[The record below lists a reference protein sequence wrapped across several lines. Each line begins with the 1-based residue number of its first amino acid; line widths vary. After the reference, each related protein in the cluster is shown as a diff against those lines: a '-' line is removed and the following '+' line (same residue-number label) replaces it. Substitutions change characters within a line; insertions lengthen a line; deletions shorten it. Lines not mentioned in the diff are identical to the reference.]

1 MNTDEAWE
9 SFIGI
14 RKSSAQGYRDT
25 VAAALNKIETDT
37 ANLTKLTNQLLGD
50 QGMLEDSAGSA
61 MASSPTDDLSGPQ
74 DIGGKEMAQED
85 INEDRNAL
93 DEALGVIDQ
102 QVGAS
107 PDEGGAVPPAPAEGG
122 PEEGVEATVDVQEG
136 MGVPMDGGLPKPEAN
151 FATECIQFSEK
162 IKKELQNVA
171 NQGDYYKARRLIEII
186 TAIDKI
192 IDSDNDPGTVLK
204 SDSMEKAKSKSEN
217 DPVMF
222 NDESWAVTD
231 DMKFGEQDA
240 DTDELMMLN
249 ARHTPASRAAQQGGQ
264 RREHPGDKQEKMRED
279 AYRRA
284 TKLDSDVAGAKRTP
298 VPRAVMQGMKRM
310 SDLAGGERLPTYY
323 DVDQEVSRAPSE
335 RFSGEEGIRKSEDD
349 PEEERNASR
358 TPNGRA
364 RAITREEHY
373 GIEPYSSDMSRAPT
387 AEDKFNHIQSIVD
400 SVKSDALGN
409 ELQGT
414 YASAAAKT
422 PKGRSIDQVVEGN
435 APNRGAYTTI
445 EGYDPDDATDYDTYA
460 GYEALQKSNDGQTA
474 DPIKMGSADSNE
486 GGRRSMPMPKVDM
499 EKDGVDAQ
507 GTGGMSGSEGDTQ
520 VATSDSTETIAESCS
535 GAVKKSIPSIRELM
549 AHRQGGEADP
559 YMEFA
564 KAHKQNLQYDI
575 EHDTAFQKST
585 SEKPAPFSDLMAK
598 YRKVE

>member
-37 ANLTKLTNQLLGD
+37 ANLTKLTNRLLGD

-85 INEDRNAL
+85 INEDKNAL

-102 QVGAS
+102 QVSAGS
-107 PDEGGAVPPAPAEGG
+107 EDDGGAVPPAPAEGG

-136 MGVPMDGGLPKPEAN
+136 MGMPMDEGLPKPEAN

-204 SDSMEKAKSKSEN
+204 SGSMEKSKSS
-217 DPVMF
+217 PF
-222 NDESWAVTD
+222 DEY
-231 DMKFGEQDA
+231 DA
-240 DTDELMMLN
+240 M
-249 ARHTPASRAAQQGGQ
+249 RTPHGRARAASTGGKKGEEPYYSKNNRSFTQ
-264 RREHPGDKQEKMRED
+264 DDIARED
-279 AYRRA
+279 DAIDNTGESREISYKRGKGDNPVDA
-284 TKLDSDVAGAKRTP
+284 ERTP
-298 VPRAVMQGMKRM
+298 EGRAWAQHGDSNRGSMY
-310 SDLAGGERLPTYY
+310 ERDERGQLK
-323 DVDQEVSRAPSE
+323 DVV
-335 RFSGEEGIRKSEDD
+335 GIEHVHKSEED
-349 PEEERNASR
+349 PEEELNASR

-364 RAITREEHY
+364 RAITREERGY
-373 GIEPYSSDMSRAPT
+373 EPYSSDESRALT
-387 AEDKFNHIQSIVD
+387 DEDKYNHIQSLVD
-400 SVKSDALGN
+400 SVKSDEVGDK
-409 ELQGT
+409 LQGT
-414 YASAAAKT
+414 YASAAAIT
-422 PKGRSIDQVVEGN
+422 PKLRSTHQAVIGNAPDRAGYSVVEGN
-435 APNRGAYTTI
+435 
-445 EGYDPDDATDYDTYA
+445 DPDDATDYDTYA

-474 DPIKMGSADSNE
+474 DPIKMGSPDSNE

-499 EKDGVDAQ
+499 EKAGDAQ
-507 GTGGMSGSEGDTQ
+507 ATDGMSGSEGDTQ
-520 VATSDSTETIAESCS
+520 VTTSDSTEAVAASCS

-575 EHDTAFQKST
+575 EHDETFQKST

-598 YRKVE
+598 YRKG